1 MAATVTSWI
10 LDASAVLAFLLDE
23 PGGREVRQ
31 YMPAAKWLAVNY
43 AEVLTRLAELS
54 GSLEDTRSRI
64 DQLELELVP
73 FDAEQ
78 AALTAS
84 LRPATRKYGLSLAD
98 RACLALAMTC
108 RLPVITADQSWS
120 RLDLGIQIIQIRQ
133 AA

>member
-1 MAATVTSWI
+1 MAATVSSWI
-10 LDASAVLAFLLDE
+10 LDASAVLAFLLKE

-31 YMPAAKWLAVNY
+31 YMSGAKWSAVNY

-84 LRPATRKYGLSLAD
+84 LPSATRKHGLSLAD
-98 RACLALAMTC
+98 RACLALATSS
-108 RLPVITADQSWS
+108 RLPVITADRSWS
-120 RLDLGIQIIQIRQ
+120 GLDLGIEIIQIRK